1 MYKYFIVIEENRFA
15 NLKEFHTF
23 DQSTN
28 NQIIQNMNKSDLI
41 GKMSADAGITKT
53 QAQTALNSFIEATT
67 DALKSNDKVILVGFG
82 TFSTSVRSARKGRN
96 PQTGAEINIAE
107 KKVVRFKPGAE
118 LSEKVK

>member
-1 MYKYFIVIEENRFA
+1 MYNYFIVIEENRFA